1 VLPLG
6 MLFVSFGLNRFFLSL
21 KGHSLSFFF
30 SKDKKKKKKKGYK
43 IEGLNAV

>member
-30 SKDKKKKKKKGYK
+30 SKDKKKKKKGYK